1 MMGKILGGVSAV
13 LLICLLASSNIDF
26 NQFFSFMGSFIRLLA
41 AIVVGA
47 FQLFITI
54 IEAIL

>member
-1 MMGKILGGVSAV
+1 MMEKLLGSLSAI
-13 LLICLLASSNIDF
+13 LLIGVLASSNIDF
-26 NQFFSFMGSFIRLLA
+26 NQLFGFMGSFIRLLA
-41 AIVVGA
+41 TIVVGA